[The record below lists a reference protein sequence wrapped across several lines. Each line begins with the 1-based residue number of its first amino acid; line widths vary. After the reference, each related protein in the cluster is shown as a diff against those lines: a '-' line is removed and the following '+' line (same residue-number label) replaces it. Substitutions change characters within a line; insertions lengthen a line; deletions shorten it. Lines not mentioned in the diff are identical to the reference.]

1 MANENRKKNIVKYFL
16 KSKGDTRME
25 TKYFY
30 CYDQRFAKYLK
41 SKGFDYITLAKS
53 RHTDKLFSLWEIT
66 DKFQEVLNAYECVA

>member
-1 MANENRKKNIVKYFL
+1 
-16 KSKGDTRME
+16 ME

-53 RHTDKLFSLWEIT
+53 RHTNKLFSLWEIT
-66 DKFQEVLNAYECVA
+66 DEFEKELEEAGFRETVDEQDACFWDNPTTVEKIEIW